1 MEVRHP
7 QFFAKGEEEQT
18 LNRGLHQ
25 RGVNRVILDSRPVHA
40 ACPHSE
46 ATVSY
51 THLIPWERK
60 TVTPA
65 SLWHHPGLV
74 LIHAEGVETPQP
86 ELTEA
91 V

>member
-1 MEVRHP
+1 MVCVVGRMRD
-7 QFFAKGEEEQT
+7 
-18 LNRGLHQ
+18 L
-25 RGVNRVILDSRPVHA
+25 ILQLSKSSIYSTKPFLG
-40 ACPHSE
+40 S
-46 ATVSY
+46 
-51 THLIPWERK
+51 IPWERK

>member
-40 ACPHSE
+40 ARPHSE
-46 ATVSY
+46 A
-51 THLIPWERK
+51 IRDAQRK
-60 TVTPA
+60 N
-65 SLWHHPGLV
+65 LKFRYMLY
-74 LIHAEGVETPQP
+74 
-86 ELTEA
+86 
-91 V
+91 

>member
-1 MEVRHP
+1 
-7 QFFAKGEEEQT
+7 
-18 LNRGLHQ
+18 
-25 RGVNRVILDSRPVHA
+25 
-40 ACPHSE
+40 
-46 ATVSY
+46 
-51 THLIPWERK
+51 RK